1 MFRSIC
7 TIIFGQHA
15 VLATADLE
23 HDVDERGQE
32 LVGAGGRLLGGVQHL
47 EDVLAALDDARQ
59 LVLRR
64 PLAVHLNY
72 ICDIINQAIETD
84 LLLSRILIL
93 K

>member
-1 MFRSIC
+1 MFRSIR

-72 ICDIINQAIETD
+72 VYDITNQAIETD
-84 LLLSRILIL
+84 LLSRILIL